1 MNTATGIMTMNMVTA
16 TLQPP
21 SVLLLEL
28 ERVVAQVVYGVLAHS
43 TALLADAAHN
53 FGDVLGLLVA
63 WGAYLLGGR
72 TPTERYTYGFRSTSI
87 LAALLN
93 TIILLIASGAI
104 AWEAIQRLFEPQP
117 VAGWTVIAVAAVGI
131 VINH

>member
-53 FGDVLGLLVA
+53 FGDVLGLLIA
-63 WGAYLLGGR
+63 LGAYLFGRR
-72 TPTERYTYGFRSTSI
+72 TPTQRYTYGFRSTSI
-87 LAALLN
+87 L
-93 TIILLIASGAI
+93 SG
-104 AWEAIQRLFEPQP
+104 
-117 VAGWTVIAVAAVGI
+117 
-131 VINH
+131 